1 MERQRSVQMRPVH
14 EVSWPPPRRSGSRR
28 LLVIALALL
37 LVVLAVGYSAW
48 WFHAATRF
56 RDGTL
61 DWIESR
67 RADGW
72 HLAYAGMSRVGFP
85 LRLGLRFDKPVVS
98 APAGDRTW
106 TGSRALLST
115 KVFAPRPLRLAVEGD
130 QALELG
136 DAPAAGGERHRYSGN
151 ADEFIVD
158 LLPGGW
164 VPNGHLSLRDLAVAG
179 NRAGDG
185 FGVARLDL
193 VSRGDPVAA
202 AGPEVSGYAMELTV
216 DGFRL
221 PHSEAVPLCGE
232 VAHLAVDAKLFGA
245 LEAGPW
251 PAALAEWREAG
262 GVIEATR
269 LLLVCGPL
277 TLDGEGTFALDSAGQ
292 PIGAMT
298 TRIHGYE
305 AALDRL
311 AADRV
316 VPAQTVA
323 TAKIVLRAL
332 ARSGGEGAPTLVAPV
347 SVQDRT
353 LSVGPAALLRLP
365 PLHWLDGA
373 GH

>member
-98 APAGDRTW
+98 APAGDWTW

-202 AGPEVSGYAMELTV
+202 AGPEVGYAMELTV

-316 VPAQTVA
+316 IPAQTVA
-323 TAKIVLRAL
+323 TTKIVLRAL

-353 LSVGPAALLRLP
+353 LSIGPAALLRLP